1 MSIQRISDEALLVV
15 VPKEPQLRD
24 ELAKI
29 NETVG
34 SRSESNI
41 IIDFSLVEI
50 VTSSSI
56 SNLIILHNLL
66 SERGR
71 KLVLCNVALP
81 TRGIF
86 RTVGLENL
94 FEFAADRSSAIAII
108 QGAEQLT
115 SLRTAGKEDPDDQS
129 KRHYGKEHN

>member
-1 MSIQRISDEALLVV
+1 MSIQRISDEVLLVV

-34 SRSESNI
+34 SRNESDI

-56 SNLIILHNLL
+56 SNLIILHSLL

-94 FEFAADRSSAIAII
+94 FDFAADRSSATAII
-108 QGAEQLT
+108 QRA
-115 SLRTAGKEDPDDQS
+115 ADHDPIRGS
-129 KRHYGKEHN
+129 RR